1 MTARYTLKPQQKT
14 EHRVEPIH
22 PVKIDPATKA
32 AFDAL
37 ARSQGLSSRAAL
49 AQLITLHVQLRQPF
63 EPRTRRPWRINAA
76 PDRTT
81 YDAALPAVKV
91 SPEDGM
97 ALLIDANRAGIRM
110 TEAVRQLVVRCV
122 QAGS

>member
-1 MTARYTLKPQQKT
+1 MTARYTLKPQQRT
-14 EHRVEPIH
+14 QRRVETIH
-22 PVKIDPATKA
+22 PVKVDLETKA

-49 AQLITLHVQLRQPF
+49 TQLIELHAVLRQPF
-63 EPRTRRPWRINAA
+63 VPRTPRLWGVNGSPKRPVY
-76 PDRTT
+76 T
-81 YDAALPAVKV
+81 AALPAVQV

-110 TEAVRQLVVRCV
+110 TEAVRQLVMRCV
-122 QAGS
+122 RAGG

>member
-14 EHRVEPIH
+14 QRRVETIH
-22 PVKIDPATKA
+22 PVKVDMATKT
-32 AFDAL
+32 AFDDL

-49 AQLITLHVQLRQPF
+49 TQLINLHAVLRQPF
-63 EPRTRRPWRINAA
+63 EPRTPRPWGVKGSPERPVYI
-76 PDRTT
+76 
-81 YDAALPAVKV
+81 AALPAVQV

-122 QAGS
+122 QAGG

>member
-1 MTARYTLKPQQKT
+1 MTARYTLKPQQKNQR
-14 EHRVEPIH
+14 RVETIH
-22 PVKIDPATKA
+22 PVKVDLPTKT

-49 AQLITLHVQLRQPF
+49 TQLINLHAVLRQPF
-63 EPRTRRPWRINAA
+63 EPRNPRPWGVNGA
-76 PDRTT
+76 PCRPIYT
-81 YDAALPAVKV
+81 AALPAVQV

-122 QAGS
+122 QAGG

>member
-14 EHRVEPIH
+14 QRRVETIH
-22 PVKIDPATKA
+22 PVKVDLPTKT

-49 AQLITLHVQLRQPF
+49 TQLINLHAVLRQPF
-63 EPRTRRPWRINAA
+63 EPRSPRPWGVDGSPCRPIY
-76 PDRTT
+76 T
-81 YDAALPAVKV
+81 AALPAVQV

-122 QAGS
+122 QAGG

>member
-14 EHRVEPIH
+14 QRRVETIH
-22 PVKIDPATKA
+22 PVKVDLPTKT

-37 ARSQGLSSRAAL
+37 ARSRGLSSRAAL
-49 AQLITLHVQLRQPF
+49 TQLIELHAVLRQPF
-63 EPRTRRPWRINAA
+63 EPRTPRPWGVNGSPSRPIY
-76 PDRTT
+76 T
-81 YDAALPAVKV
+81 AALPAVLV

-122 QAGS
+122 QAGG

>member
-1 MTARYTLKPQQKT
+1 MTLRYTLKPQPKT
-14 EHRVEPIH
+14 QRRVETIH
-22 PVKIDPATKA
+22 PVKVDLATKT
-32 AFDAL
+32 AFDDL

-49 AQLITLHVQLRQPF
+49 AQLITLHAQLRQPF
-63 EPRTRRPWRINAA
+63 EPRTPRPWGINAA
-76 PDRTT
+76 LDRTT
-81 YDAALPAVKV
+81 YNAALPAVQV

-122 QAGS
+122 QAGG

>member
-1 MTARYTLKPQQKT
+1 MTARYTLKRQQKT
-14 EHRVEPIH
+14 QRRVETIH
-22 PVKIDPATKA
+22 PVKVDLPTKT

-49 AQLITLHVQLRQPF
+49 TQLIELHAVLRQPF
-63 EPRTRRPWRINAA
+63 EPRTPRPWGVNGSPKR
-76 PDRTT
+76 PVYT
-81 YDAALPAVKV
+81 AALPAVQV

-110 TEAVRQLVVRCV
+110 TEAVRQLVMRCV
-122 QAGS
+122 LAGG